1 MCWRLGNEFSC
12 SISRFQ
18 LPERTVDVVGIKQQ
32 LLSQYDVLQRR
43 IGDLKE
49 ATEKE
54 VFSS

>member
-1 MCWRLGNEFSC
+1 M
-12 SISRFQ
+12 
-18 LPERTVDVVGIKQQ
+18 VGIKQQ
-32 LLSQYDVLQRR
+32 LLSQYDVLQHR